1 MTDSPAPAPGPRP
14 GLGNGLIVTPFTRLA
29 RVQAFS
35 SFGDGMVA
43 VALAGSIFFEIDP
56 SAARWR
62 VALYLVLTIAPF
74 AIVTPLLGPAM
85 DRAKGGR
92 RGGVIATLA
101 VRGVIA
107 FLMVRHIDSLF
118 LFPEAFVLLVMQKG
132 YAVSRAALVPAVCP
146 RKEELIEANSKLTLI
161 SAISGVCGGGLG
173 GLLVLLFSGSAST
186 GVAVVVFWTG
196 AVLATRL
203 PQVQIAAEA
212 PDSTERLEVRGA
224 NIILAASATAVMRG
238 IVGFTTFLLAFHLR
252 AGEDGIDRSEPG
264 AAVGAAFGSL
274 RGVDVDGTPGPPS
287 WHWGVAGLAA
297 GVGAL
302 IGARYAPEA
311 RLRTTEERILLGA
324 LIGVATAAFL
334 GAWGGGITGIAVY
347 AFGVG
352 ISAAFAKLGFDALV
366 QRDAPRSNHGRVFA
380 RFEGRFQLFWA
391 VGAFIPVV
399 VPIGIQLGA
408 LLVALAAT
416 FAAVSYDLGRR
427 TDRAQRSS
435 HVRDALRNRIP
446 PAAVERLGSAA
457 VFQRISSF
465 LRRRQSAAVENLD
478 PTLVMPAPADA
489 ISIDDIEWGDGG
501 AGPAVSAGDDLWVD
515 RPEDDATID
524 VEFDST
530 EGGQFRLWPEE
541 RQDD

>member
-1 MTDSPAPAPGPRP
+1 M
-14 GLGNGLIVTPFTRLA
+14 GNGLLATPFTRLA

-35 SFGDGMVA
+35 SFGDGLIA
-43 VALAGSIFFEIDP
+43 VALAGSIFFDIDP

-74 AIVTPLLGPAM
+74 AVVTPLLGPAM

-101 VRGVIA
+101 VRSLIA
-107 FLMVRHIDSLF
+107 LLMARHIDSLF
-118 LFPEAFVLLVMQKG
+118 LFPEAFVMLVMQKG
-132 YAVSRAALVPAVCP
+132 YAVSRAALVPVVCP
-146 RKEELIEANSKLTLI
+146 REEELIEANSKLTLI

-173 GLLVLLFSGSAST
+173 GVLVLLFSGAAST
-186 GVAVVVFWTG
+186 GVAVAVFLSG
-196 AVLATRL
+196 AFLGTRL
-203 PQVQIAAEA
+203 PQVQIATEA
-212 PDSTERLEVRGA
+212 PDSTEKLEVRGA
-224 NIILAASATAVMRG
+224 NIILAATATAVMRG

-252 AGEDGIDRSEPG
+252 AGADGIDRSEPG

-297 GVGAL
+297 GVGAFL
-302 IGARYAPEA
+302 GARYAPEV
-311 RLRTTEERILLGA
+311 RLRTTEERMLLGA
-324 LIGVATAAFL
+324 LMVVATAAFL
-334 GAWGGGITGIAVY
+334 GAWGGGVTGIAVY

-352 ISAAFAKLGFDALV
+352 IGAAFAKLGFDALV

-408 LLVALAAT
+408 LLVALTAA

-435 HVRDALRNRIP
+435 RVRDALRSRVS
-446 PAAVERLGSAA
+446 PATVERLGSAPF
-457 VFQRISSF
+457 VVRVTSF
-465 LRRRQSAAVENLD
+465 LTRRRSTGVETLD
-478 PTLVMPAPADA
+478 PTLVSPKPPGRGGDA
-489 ISIDDIEWGDGG
+489 VSIDQIDWGDD
-501 AGPAVSAGDDLWVD
+501 PAAPPEVSAGDDLWVHG
-515 RPEDDATID
+515 PEHDPTVD
-524 VEFDST
+524 VEFDAT
-530 EGGQFRLWPEE
+530 DGGQFRLWPDDPP
-541 RQDD
+541 QD